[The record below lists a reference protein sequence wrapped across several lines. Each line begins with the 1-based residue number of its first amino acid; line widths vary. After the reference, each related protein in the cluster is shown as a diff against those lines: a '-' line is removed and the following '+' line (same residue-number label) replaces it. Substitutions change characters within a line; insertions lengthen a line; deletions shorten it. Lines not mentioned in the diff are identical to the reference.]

1 MRIGIDTGGTFTD
14 AALLGVEGDV
24 VASAKS
30 PTTHGDLIVGVSAA
44 LHEVTQDAARLGIH
58 QELITSVAL
67 STTLATNA
75 MVESTGGGAALVVA
89 GFDDASMARIDG
101 VDRAV
106 QVIRIPG
113 GHNAQGRERAELGT
127 AELHA
132 ALDVLGATDAIA
144 VASLFAV
151 RNEAHEVAIRQVL
164 AADPRTAG
172 LPVTCSHDLSGRLDG
187 PRRAST
193 ALANAML
200 TAPVRRLL
208 DAFERSVRDAGIDA
222 PLVVVRSDGSVMSLP
237 QAVERPVETIL
248 SGPAASLVGGI
259 HLAGVDDAVVVDI
272 GGTTTDVAIVSNAI
286 PEVVDDGAT
295 VGGVATMIRS
305 PRITTEG
312 LGGDSEV
319 AWDEQHSQLRI
330 GPGRVI
336 PLGVAQVQF
345 PEIADRLKGQLER
358 RIVSDTDGLFCLTA
372 DGELLEATSAFSTR
386 RDYLAARRSAAVG
399 GLRFIAL
406 TPTDAAWALGR
417 VQLDQFGTTF
427 DVRASEAGLA
437 LFAATLDRFGDHRF
451 STGPDAGEAI
461 LTAVQRRTGAA
472 VATAAGIPIGVWN
485 HVGVSHEHFDVRLVL
500 DRPVIGIGA
509 SASLYHPP
517 IAELLGTEVLIP
529 PFSEVANAVGAA
541 VGSVRVQLTA
551 AITAPKRAG
560 FVLHRPGHAVAF
572 ETLEEAVEEGTRRIE
587 QLLRERYESSG
598 LGGSSAEVSVQVK
611 RFDNTVRIEGSDFFI
626 ECRLEGTLTHQVGT
640 EPPST
645 SS

>member
-14 AALLGVEGDV
+14 AALLGADGDV
-24 VASAKS
+24 VAAAKS

-44 LHEVTQDAARLGIH
+44 LHQVMRDAALLNIG

-75 MVESTGGGAALVVA
+75 MVEGTGGGAALVVA
-89 GFDDASMARIDG
+89 GFDDATIDRIDG
-101 VDRAV
+101 IDRAAH
-106 QVIRIPG
+106 VIRIPG
-113 GHNAQGRERAELGT
+113 GHDAQGRERTELGT
-127 AELHA
+127 A
-132 ALDVLGATDAIA
+132 ALQAEIDVLAATEAIA

-151 RNEAHEVAIRQVL
+151 RNEAHEVAIRQLL

-172 LPVTCSHDLSGRLDG
+172 LPLTCSHDLSGRLDG

-193 ALANAML
+193 ALANAIL

-208 DAFERSVRDAGIDA
+208 DAFERSVRDAGIGA
-222 PLVVVRSDGSVMSLP
+222 PLVVGRSDGSVMSLS

-272 GGTTTDVAIVSNAI
+272 GGTTTDVAVVSHGI

-319 AWDEQHSQLRI
+319 AWNEQHSQLRI

-336 PLGVAQVQF
+336 PLGVAQVQY
-345 PEIADRLKGQLER
+345 PEIADRLGAQLER
-358 RIVSDTDGLFCLTA
+358 RIVSETDGLFCIAA
-372 DGELLEATSAFSTR
+372 DGGLLEATSAFRTR
-386 RDYLAARRSAAVG
+386 RDYLAARRSAAAG

-406 TPTDAAWALGR
+406 TPTDAAWASGR
-417 VQLDQFGTTF
+417 VRQDQFGTAF
-427 DVRASEAGLA
+427 DVRASEVGLG
-437 LFAATLDRFGDHRF
+437 LFAATLDRFGDRRF
-451 STGPDAGEAI
+451 PSGHDAGEAI
-461 LTAVQRRTGAA
+461 LNTVQRRTGSA
-472 VATAAGIPIGVWN
+472 VATAVGIPAGVWN
-485 HVGVSHEHFDVRLVL
+485 QVGIPHQHFHVQLVV

-517 IAELLGTEVLIP
+517 IAELLGTEVLVP

-551 AITAPKRAG
+551 SITAPKRAG
-560 FVLHRPGHAVAF
+560 YVLHRPGEAIAF
-572 ETLEEAVEEGTRRIE
+572 ETLEEAVEEGVRRIE
-587 QLLRERYESSG
+587 HTLWERYGSSG
-598 LGGSSAEVSVQVK
+598 LGGPSEDVIVQIK
-611 RFDNTVRIEGSDFFI
+611 RLDNTVRIEGTDFFI
-626 ECRLEGTLTHQVGT
+626 ECILEGTLTHQVGT

>member
-14 AALLGVEGDV
+14 AALLDAEGVV

-30 PTTHGDLIVGVSAA
+30 QTTHGDLIVGVSAA
-44 LHEVTQDAARLGIH
+44 LDQVMRDLDRLGFGQQH
-58 QELITSVAL
+58 LTSVAL

-75 MVESTGGGAALVVA
+75 MVERTGGGAALVVA

-101 VDRAV
+101 LDRAAH
-106 QVIRIPG
+106 VIRIRG
-113 GHNAQGRERAELGT
+113 GHDAQGRERSEMGTEELQR
-127 AELHA
+127 
-132 ALDVLGATDAIA
+132 ALDVLATTEAIA

-151 RNEAHEVAIRQVL
+151 RNEAHEVAIRQLL

-208 DAFERSVRDAGIDA
+208 DAFERSVRDAGIRA
-222 PLVVVRSDGSVMSLP
+222 PLVVVRSDGSVMSLS

-259 HLAGVDDAVVVDI
+259 HLAGIDDAVVVDV
-272 GGTTTDVAIVSNAI
+272 GGTTTDVGVVSNAV

-305 PRITTEG
+305 PRIITEG
-312 LGGDSEV
+312 FGGDSEV
-319 AWDEQHSQLRI
+319 GWDEQFSQLRI
-330 GPGRVI
+330 GPGRVL
-336 PLGVAQVQF
+336 PLGVAQVEF
-345 PEIADRLKGQLER
+345 PEIAGRLEDQLGR
-358 RIVSDTDGLFCLTA
+358 RIVTETDGLFCITA
-372 DGELLEATSAFSTR
+372 DGGLLEVTKAFSTR
-386 RDYLAARRSAAVG
+386 RDYLAARRSAAAG
-399 GLRFIAL
+399 RLTFIAL

-417 VQLDQFGTTF
+417 VVHEQFGTAF
-427 DVRASEAGLA
+427 DVRASEVGLR
-437 LFAATLDRFGDHRF
+437 LFAASLNRFGDHRF
-451 STGPDAGEAI
+451 ASGVQAGEAI
-461 LTAVQRRTGAA
+461 LTTVEHRTGSA
-472 VATAAGIPIGVWN
+472 VANAVGIPVAVWDHIGI
-485 HVGVSHEHFDVRLVL
+485 SHEHFDVQLAL

-509 SASLYHPP
+509 SAALYHPP
-517 IAELLGTEVLIP
+517 LADLLGTEVLIP

-551 AITAPKRAG
+551 SITAPKRAG
-560 FVLHRPGHAVAF
+560 FVLHRPGSAVAF
-572 ETLEEAVEEGTRRIE
+572 ESLEEAVEEGTRRIE
-587 QLLRERYESSG
+587 QLLRERHESSG
-598 LGGSSAEVSVQVK
+598 LSSTSAEVKIRVK
-611 RFDNTVRIEGSDFFI
+611 RFDNTVRIEGADFFVESI
-626 ECRLEGTLTHQVGT
+626 LEGTLTHRVGT
-640 EPPST
+640 DGPYG